1 MLLSGNDSTRDSCD
15 TTKLFSPPD
24 LFHLEVRKRTRMDI
38 NLTKSAHALL
48 KKSQLYQDL
57 MACCCCLIHMGR
69 IRPQCNDRGSNT
81 IF

>member
-38 NLTKSAHALL
+38 N
-48 KKSQLYQDL
+48 
-57 MACCCCLIHMGR
+57 
-69 IRPQCNDRGSNT
+69 
-81 IF
+81 